1 LRRIADNNGMIT
13 KTTTQNEQAETM
25 EETAVREVSDL
36 AEAQAHGLF
45 LRVAQE
51 QAAATVTQHY
61 FTRRI

>member
-1 LRRIADNNGMIT
+1 MIT